1 MKNILIAMLSL
12 FFGLLQP
19 IESKSNIDTKFI
31 GLVSN
36 KNISIY
42 FFRENSAFMD
52 NIIHFNVR
60 SQCLDTYLNFV
71 TALDNANN
79 MALHNCRQTFAN
91 DVDGWIECNQFAMD
105 VYLGMHAV
113 ADAAYD
119 RCMN

>member
-1 MKNILIAMLSL
+1 MKNILIAILIL
-12 FFGLLQP
+12 FGLLQP

-36 KNISIY
+36 KNINIY
-42 FFRENSAFMD
+42 SFRENSAFMD
-52 NIIHFNVR
+52 NIIHSKVR
-60 SQCLDTYLNFV
+60 SQCLDNYLNFV

-79 MALHNCRQTFAN
+79 MALQNCRQTFAN